1 MVYLLTIVI
10 SMIVINAFH
19 RIYSHMFSVR
29 NKVDIYP
36 KPGRFSLDINHLKSN
51 VIKTSDQSI
60 KRNVKFLIFME
71 YLSGYLFLLCV
82 LSVIVILIFA
92 IF

>member
-19 RIYSHMFSVR
+19 RIYSYIFSVR

-36 KPGRFSLDINHLKSN
+36 KSGRFSLDLNHLKSIMN
-51 VIKTSDQSI
+51 KTRDQSI
-60 KRNVKFLIFME
+60 RRNLKFLIFME

-82 LSVIVILIFA
+82 LSVIVIFVFA